1 MGQLAIRII
10 RVGLLLSERKKW
22 IHQFENITSII
33 FIVDL
38 CCYNQV
44 LFEDTTQTRMME
56 TLVLF
61 DSVVNSRWFLN
72 TSIIL
77 LLTNVSRFKQKLG
90 KDPLNNYFPD
100 YSGGNDV
107 NRAAKYFIWRFN
119 QVNRAHL
126 YLYPQLLEMTD
137 TSNIRLVFSAIKETI
152 LQKALRNSSLL
163 EES

>member
-1 MGQLAIRII
+1 MMGELAIRLV
-10 RVGLLLSERKKW
+10 RVDLLLSERKKW
-22 IHQFENITSII
+22 IHQFENVTSII
-33 FIVDL
+33 FMVDL

-44 LFEDTTQTRMME
+44 HEGTTHTRMIE

-72 TSIIL
+72 TSITL

-90 KDPLNNYFPD
+90 KDPLNNYFLD

-107 NRAAKYFIWRFN
+107 NQAAKYLAWRFN

-126 YLYPQLLEMTD
+126 DLYPRLLEMTD
-137 TSNIRLVFSAIKETI
+137 TSNIRLVFAAIKETT
-152 LQKALRNSSLL
+152 LQNAIREFCHL
-163 EES
+163 